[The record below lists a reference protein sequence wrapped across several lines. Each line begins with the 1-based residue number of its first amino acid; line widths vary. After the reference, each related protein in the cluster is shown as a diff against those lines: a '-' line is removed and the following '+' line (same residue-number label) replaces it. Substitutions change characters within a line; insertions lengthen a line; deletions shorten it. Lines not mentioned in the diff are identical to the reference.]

1 MVRSE
6 V

>member
-6 V
+6 